1 MLRPE
6 GVARKGMTFQEIINV
21 KTSRRRELID
31 ISEEVRGIVRK
42 SGIKVGICHVFVAG
56 STAAIIVNENDDP
69 QLLDD
74 FLDALDRLIP
84 EGRWRHDRIDDNG
97 AAHIK
102 SATVGPAEIVPIR
115 DGDIALGRWQNIFL
129 AEFDGPR
136 GSREIYITLYGE

>member
-1 MLRPE
+1 
-6 GVARKGMTFQEIINV
+6 MTFQEILRV
-21 KTSRRRELID
+21 KTSRRRELVD
-31 ISEEVRGIVRK
+31 ISEEIRGIVRK
-42 SGIKVGICHVFVAG
+42 AGIKIGLCHIFVAG
-56 STAAIIVNENDDP
+56 STASIIVNENDDP

-102 SATVGPAEIVPIR
+102 SAYLGPAEIVPVHS
-115 DGDIALGRWQNIFL
+115 GDLGLGRWQNIFL

-136 GSREIYITLYGE
+136 ANREIYVTVYGD

>member
-1 MLRPE
+1 
-6 GVARKGMTFQEIINV
+6 MTFQEIITIG
-21 KTSRRRELID
+21 TSRRRELVD
-31 ISEEVRGIVRK
+31 ISEQVRSIVRR
-42 SGIKVGICHVFVAG
+42 SGIKVGICNVFVAG
-56 STAAIIVNENDDP
+56 STASIIVNENDDP

-102 SATVGPAEIVPIR
+102 SACVGPSEMMPIR
-115 DGDIALGRWQNIFL
+115 AGDLALGRWQNIFL

-136 GSREIYITLYGE
+136 ASREICITVYGD

>member
-1 MLRPE
+1 
-6 GVARKGMTFQEIINV
+6 MTFQEIIAV
-21 KTSRRRELID
+21 RTSRRRELID
-31 ISEEVRGIVRK
+31 ISEEVRAIARK
-42 SGIKVGICHVFVAG
+42 SGIKTGICHVFVAG
-56 STAAIIVNENDDP
+56 STASIIVGENDDP

-102 SATVGPAEIVPIR
+102 SASVGPAEIVPIR
-115 DGDIALGRWQNIFL
+115 TGDLALGRWQNIFL

-136 GSREIYITLYGE
+136 ASREICVTIYGD

>member
-1 MLRPE
+1 
-6 GVARKGMTFQEIINV
+6 MTFQEIMTV
-21 KTSRRRELID
+21 RTSRRRELID
-31 ISEEVRGIVRK
+31 ISDEVRAIVRK
-42 SGIKVGICHVFVAG
+42 SGIKTGICHVFVTG
-56 STAAIIVNENDDP
+56 STASIIVGENDDP

-102 SATVGPAEIVPIR
+102 SACVGPAELVPIR
-115 DGDIALGRWQNIFL
+115 GGDLALGRWQNIFL

-136 GSREIYITLYGE
+136 ASREIYITIYGD

>member
-1 MLRPE
+1 
-6 GVARKGMTFQEIINV
+6 MTFQEILKV
-21 KTSRRRELID
+21 KTSRRRELVD
-31 ISEEVRGIVRK
+31 ISEMVRGMVRK
-42 SGIKVGICHVFVAG
+42 SGIRTGICHIFVTG

-74 FLDALDRLIP
+74 FLDALDRLVP

-102 SATVGPAEIVPIR
+102 SASVGPSEIVPIQG
-115 DGDIALGRWQNIFL
+115 GDIALGRWQNIFL

-136 GSREIYITLYGE
+136 AQRDVYVTVYGDA